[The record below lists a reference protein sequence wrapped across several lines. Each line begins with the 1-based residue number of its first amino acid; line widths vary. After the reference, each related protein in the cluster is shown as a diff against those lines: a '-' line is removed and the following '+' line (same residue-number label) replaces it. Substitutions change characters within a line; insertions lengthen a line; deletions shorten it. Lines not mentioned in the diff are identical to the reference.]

1 MLLVTIAVAVLLG
14 LTVTSVYEISI
25 IYKTRAY
32 RNKESIVECH
42 SRTFEG
48 GELFGFL
55 FAGFLMYMSALDILL
70 VAVVVIVGLYHL
82 GGTLS
87 SKEMMLQFSLEKLKR
102 FMNVVMAISFVE
114 MAVAVSVVAWTA
126 SNGLVGL

>member
-1 MLLVTIAVAVLLG
+1 MFLVTIVAVVLLG
-14 LTVTSVYEISI
+14 LAVASVYEISI

-32 RNKESIVECH
+32 RDKESIVECH
-42 SRTFEG
+42 SRAFES

-55 FAGFLMYMSALDILL
+55 FAGFLMYMSALDIIL
-70 VAVVVIVGLYHL
+70 VAVVMAAGFYHL

-102 FMNVVMAISFVE
+102 FMNVVMTISFVE
-114 MAVAVSVVAWTA
+114 IAVAVSVVAWTA
-126 SNGLVGL
+126 SNGLIGL